1 MGDMKRILLKLLLYI
16 LLMPIYLLANI
27 FLVVIS
33 VINAVLG
40 KIGGFI
46 GFFLVLIGFLGLIG
60 ISPVATDNK
69 AGDIIMLVAGVL
81 CYIIPIVI
89 DEIIEG
95 LQNFSAWIMETVVD
109 A

>member
-1 MGDMKRILLKLLLYI
+1 MGDFRRILLKLLLYI
-16 LLMPIYLLANI
+16 LLMPIYLLTNV

-33 VINAVLG
+33 IINAVIG

-46 GFFLVLIGFLGLIG
+46 GFFLVLFGFLGLIG
-60 ISPVATDNK
+60 VSPVATANK
-69 AGDIIMLVAGVL
+69 TGDIIMLVAGVL

-89 DEIIEG
+89 DEVIEG
-95 LQNFSAWIMETVVD
+95 LTNFSAWIMETVVD